1 MNFITSVFDKLC
13 MLTIV
18 EQLSRGSNIS
28 LDEQNV
34 EDTDPCCLL
43 CRHLP
48 GSQMLQV
55 QCKEGY
61 NLNLDI
67 PSNLHY
73 ILLNIFH
80 LKGTHGSHACNAT
93 ELAEDVCDPAT
104 CEVKI
109 VNGAAH
115 SMGCGKEG
123 DIIIIYLM

>member
-13 MLTIV
+13 ILTIV
-18 EQLSRGSNIS
+18 EQLSRGSDIS

-55 QCKEGY
+55 QCKDGY

-67 PSNLHY
+67 RSYLHY
-73 ILLNIFH
+73 ITVLLNSDHQKKKLLHPKSIPTSQCYNCTLIFNNFEMFRMKIFE
-80 LKGTHGSHACNAT
+80 LKPQTGGVNA
-93 ELAEDVCDPAT
+93 
-104 CEVKI
+104 
-109 VNGAAH
+109 
-115 SMGCGKEG
+115 
-123 DIIIIYLM
+123 